1 MKVNMQRIILIVTI
15 FLLIGYTMTS
25 CDPEIGYKYYLN
37 NNSDSLLSVH
47 FKCYSIKKDSVK
59 IVDPKTEILIFEKSV
74 MGANPR
80 DEGNYFLKMFD
91 TISVLLQS
99 GIPIKTDIYKRE
111 NWKYSNDISHFGLI
125 KTGTNIY
132 TLDLTNDNLK

>member
-1 MKVNMQRIILIVTI
+1 MKVNILRLILIVTV
-15 FLLIGYTMTS
+15 FLLIGFTTS
-25 CDPEIGYKYYLN
+25 CDPEIGYQYYLN
-37 NNSDSLLSVH
+37 NNSDSILSVH
-47 FKCYSIKKDSVK
+47 FKTYSIKKDSVK
-59 IVDPKTEILIFEKSV
+59 IIDSKSEVLIFEQSV

-80 DEGNYFLKMFD
+80 DEGDYFLKMFD

-99 GIPIKTDIYKRE
+99 GIPIKTDIHKRE